1 MTSTSSSD
9 TAGTDPV
16 NQPLAVAVRGLGKSF
31 GSRAALR
38 DLDVEVRRG
47 EALGLLGPNGAGKT
61 TAIRILSTSTAADAG
76 HVRVLGLDPSR
87 DAAVLRARIGVV
99 PQEIALYDE
108 LTARENLEF
117 FGRMQGVPPTRLD
130 ERVTWALTA
139 AGLADRASDAV
150 KTFSGGMQRR
160 LNIVVALL
168 HEPELVFLDEPTVGI
183 DPQSRNHVHELV
195 STLRAKGTTLVYT
208 THQLGEVERL
218 CDRIVILDHGRAIA
232 SGSLADLQS
241 RVPARGGRR
250 LALGS
255 ADRAEE
261 ARALLAA
268 HGIEARL
275 ERDLPGLEEVFLALT
290 GHELRDGG
298 AS

>member
-1 MTSTSSSD
+1 MASTSSSYK
-9 TAGTDPV
+9 AGADPA
-16 NQPLAVAVRGLGKSF
+16 NPSLAIAVRGLGKSF
-31 GSRAALR
+31 GSRVALR

-61 TAIRILSTSTAADAG
+61 TAIRILSTSTARDLG
-76 HVRVLGLDPSR
+76 EVRVLGLDPSR
-87 DAAVLRARIGVV
+87 DATELRARIGVV

-117 FGRMQGVPPTRLD
+117 FARMQGVARTRSN

-139 AGLADRASDAV
+139 AGLADRASDLV
-150 KTFSGGMQRR
+150 KTFSGGMKRR
-160 LNIVVALL
+160 LNIVTALL
-168 HEPELVFLDEPTVGI
+168 HEPELVFLDEPTVGV

-195 STLRAKGTTLVYT
+195 ANLRAKGTTLVYT

-218 CDRIVILDHGRAIA
+218 CDRIVILDRGHAIA

-250 LALGS
+250 LALSS

-261 ARALLAA
+261 ARALLMA
-268 HGIEARL
+268 HGIEARV
-275 ERDLPGLEEVFLALT
+275 ESELPGLEEVFLALT
-290 GHELRDGG
+290 GHALRDGG
-298 AS
+298 AA